1 MIVLI
6 GKRLWLG
13 LKTAPAISW
22 ALGEKHSRW
31 EKVVWLAGGEK

>member
-6 GKRLWLG
+6 GKRLYVPLYM
-13 LKTAPAISW
+13 APAISW

-31 EKVVWLAGGEK
+31 EKEVWLAGGEK